1 MILSISPTFGIFGTS
16 RGTELVQKGDKII
29 FIFYIY
35 YMFKDVMEHHQYVKK
50 LSADSGLSG

>member
-1 MILSISPTFGIFGTS
+1 MILSISQTFSIFGTN

-29 FIFYIY
+29 LYIY
-35 YMFKDVMEHHQYVKK
+35 YMFKDEMEHHQYVKK